1 MAASDVNNYF
11 MGLVTGSSQ
20 GTLPALYGE
29 INNSHGIKRI
39 QRIRDQDYLDDDCGE
54 VPFRVT
60 NRQAGNLTQC
70 PISASHHIL
79 IGGNVNAGTS
89 ETRRNKVHR
98 ILGGPLPTDKL
109 ILHLVAEDLF
119 PSYDHNAAVTGS
131 WTDNSGQGNNLTVT
145 PQVSARPV
153 YRNDSPKEYSNVKFL
168 GDESYFSMEVADDH
182 ALASMVNK
190 VVYVVFNADEL
201 SGTPTPGNNFI
212 VKTDSTTQS
221 YALTVFAARNVDGD
235 IALKKMTTYDTAVD
249 IKTGSENTGD
259 DFGITADAVA
269 TDSLQN
275 EMLAELLIYDF
286 SSGTPHTDDEMKNN
300 MNKLFCKYLVTNPM
314 S

>member
-1 MAASDVNNYF
+1 
-11 MGLVTGSSQ
+11 
-20 GTLPALYGE
+20 
-29 INNSHGIKRI
+29 
-39 QRIRDQDYLDDDCGE
+39 
-54 VPFRVT
+54 
-60 NRQAGNLTQC
+60 
-70 PISASHHIL
+70 
-79 IGGNVNAGTS
+79 
-89 ETRRNKVHR
+89 
-98 ILGGPLPTDKL
+98 
-109 ILHLVAEDLF
+109 
-119 PSYDHNAAVTGS
+119 
-131 WTDNSGQGNNLTVT
+131 
-145 PQVSARPV
+145 
-153 YRNDSPKEYSNVKFL
+153 
-168 GDESYFSMEVADDH
+168 MEVADDH